1 MSSLFKKVLK
11 YGLTATIAFASIYLA
26 FMDVHIEDLW
36 DALAGADYKWALV
49 PIPIMLISH
58 WIRALRWKTMLS
70 PIMKVNSVWNLFSA
84 VMVGYLFNNIFPR
97 GGEFIRPYVY
107 SKREKVS
114 YSSTFATIIVERV
127 IDVISLAFLFGLA
140 FIILHDKISK
150 ALTIDISP
158 TNIVILV
165 ALFFVVIVAGFY
177 PPVID
182 FFMRKLIKPFSE
194 ITYLRLRELFAK
206 FRKGFAIIKKPSQY
220 SRLIIESL
228 LIWFCYALPMYFM
241 FFCFGFQENAHLGLI
256 DAVLLVIVAGIAAT
270 IGLTPGS
277 IGVYHVMIRTSM
289 VDLYGISPE
298 HALAYAT
305 VTHAINYFVQVGFG
319 ALFLMREDITK
330 IPFSEKFMHI
340 DDEVQANTT
349 K

>member
-1 MSSLFKKVLK
+1 MSSSIKKIFK
-11 YGLTATIAFASIYLA
+11 YGLTATIAIASIYLA
-26 FMDVHIEDLW
+26 FRDVHIGDLW
-36 DALAGADYKWALV
+36 DVLANADYKWALI

-127 IDVISLAFLFGLA
+127 IDVIFLAFLFGVA
-140 FIILHDKISK
+140 FIVMHDKISK
-150 ALTIDISP
+150 ALTIEISP
-158 TNIVILV
+158 KSIIIIV
-165 ALFFVVIVAGFY
+165 ALFFTVIVAAFY

-182 FFMRKLIKPFSE
+182 FFIKKFVKPFSE
-194 ITYLRLRELFAK
+194 ITYLRLRELFTK
-206 FRKGFAIIKKPSQY
+206 FRKGFAIIKRPSQY
-220 SRLIIESL
+220 SRLIIESF
-228 LIWFCYALPMYFM
+228 LIWFCYALPMYFI
-241 FFCFGFQENAHLGLI
+241 FFCFGFQEQAHLGLI
-256 DAVLLVIVAGIAAT
+256 DAGLLVIVAGIAAT

-277 IGVYHVMIRTSM
+277 IGVYHVMIQRSM
-289 VDLYGISPE
+289 MDLYGISPE
-298 HALAYAT
+298 QALAYAT

-330 IPFSEKFMHI
+330 ISFTAKFVHI
-340 DDEVQANTT
+340 DEDIQTGAN